1 MLFLL
6 TIAKPTNHIQLETKD
21 VYKALQTVI
30 VHFPLDSKSV
40 KSEWIIDFFMHTRF
54 FMKAERRKDHDL
66 AGLRVND

>member
-1 MLFLL
+1 M
-6 TIAKPTNHIQLETKD
+6 KD

-40 KSEWIIDFFMHTRF
+40 KSEWIIDFFIHTRL
-54 FMKAERRKDHDL
+54 FMEAERRKDHDL